1 MGVDT
6 TTRLGITRWSAGGDP
21 FTRIQMDD
29 SHAALEAKTAIYA
42 QGAFASRPAAGTIGR
57 FYYATDTAVLYYD
70 DGTAWRD
77 IISANTVTLAGIQ
90 TLSNK
95 TLSAPVITGT
105 IALPG
110 TTSIGSVTAAEIGYL
125 AGVTSGIQSQIGSV
139 SGVANAALPKAGGT
153 MSGPIAMGSQKITGL
168 ANGTVTNDAVNFGQL
183 DAVSTVA
190 NNALPKA
197 GGTMSGTIAMGS
209 QKITGLANG
218 TSTNDAVNKG
228 QLDALIPGSTSIVTV
243 GTITTGTWS
252 ATTIA
257 DNKIASALT
266 GKTYNGLTLTAASTG
281 FTVAGGTT
289 SKTLTVSNTLT
300 LSGTDASTLNIGS
313 GGTLGSAAF
322 TASGAYAP
330 STGSGSITTV
340 GTIGSGTW
348 NATAIASNKIA
359 SALTGKTYNGIT
371 PTALTTGFS
380 IAGGTTSKT
389 LTVSNSL
396 TLQGSDSATLNIG
409 SGGTLGSA
417 AYTASSAYAPAA
429 GSSSIVT
436 VGNISSGNWGGTI
449 GSVSGANLTN
459 LSAGQLSGTI
469 PSAVLANS
477 TVYIGTTGVALNRTS
492 SALTLA
498 GITLTTPNIGV
509 AVATSINKV
518 TITAPATS
526 ATLTLANGS
535 TLATSGAYS
544 TTLTATGTTTVTLP
558 TSGTITTFKMFAT
571 NGSPGTGLGQQV
583 GDVAIDY
590 TNGKIYT
597 WSA

>member
-6 TTRLGITRWSAGGDP
+6 TTRLGITRWSAGGDV
-21 FTRIQMDD
+21 FTRAQMDD
-29 SHAALEAKTAIYA
+29 SHAALEAKTVIYA

-197 GGTMSGTIAMGS
+197 GGTMSGAIAMGS

-228 QLDALIPGSTSIVTV
+228 QLDALVPGSTSIVTV

-252 ATTIA
+252 ATAIA
-257 DNKIASALT
+257 SNKIASALT

-300 LSGTDASTLNIGS
+300 LAGTDASTLNIGS

-544 TTLTATGTTTVTLP
+544 TTLTATGTTSVTLP